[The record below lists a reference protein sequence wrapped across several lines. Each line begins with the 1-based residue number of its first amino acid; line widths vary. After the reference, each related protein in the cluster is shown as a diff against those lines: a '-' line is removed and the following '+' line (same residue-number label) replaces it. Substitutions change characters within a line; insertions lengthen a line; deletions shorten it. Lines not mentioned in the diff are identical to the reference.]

1 MILDGEQQLEISSVQ
16 RAASLFATKN
26 GLSDKAKSELIFV
39 CKSFALFYNTC
50 ASRSEGYNLL
60 QVFDLF
66 DTNME
71 MQAIAGAEIGN
82 IGLETDALSLYKLVP
97 FIANLYNQENRF
109 KQLSKKEKEN
119 ELLKKELKKQ
129 IERTKQ
135 AEKEAQEAIERA
147 RRSSYHSSY
156 SGGSCGSSSY
166 SSGRC

>member
-1 MILDGEQQLEISSVQ
+1 MILDGEQQLDISSIQ

-26 GLSDKAKSELIFV
+26 GFSEKGKSELIFV

-71 MQAIAGAEIGN
+71 MQAITGAEIGN
-82 IGLETDALSLYKLVP
+82 IGLETDALALYKLVP
-97 FIANLYNQENRF
+97 FIANLYNQENRL

-135 AEKEAQEAIERA
+135 AEKEAQEAVERA
-147 RRSSYHSSY
+147 KRSSYYSSY
-156 SGGSCGSSSY
+156 SN
-166 SSGRC
+166 GRC

>member
-1 MILDGEQQLEISSVQ
+1 MILDGEQQLDISSIQ

-26 GLSDKAKSELIFV
+26 GFSEKAKSELLFV

-50 ASRSEGYNLL
+50 ASRPEGYNLL
-60 QVFDLF
+60 QIFDLF

-71 MQAIAGAEIGN
+71 MQAIVGVETGN

-97 FIANLYNQENRF
+97 FISNLYNQENRF
-109 KQLSKKEKEN
+109 KRLNKKEKEN

-129 IERTKQ
+129 IEKTKQ

-147 RRSSYHSSY
+147 KY
-156 SGGSCGSSSY
+156 SNNY
-166 SSGRC
+166 SSGFSYSNGRC